1 MNGIIANLNISRPV
15 LRTGFKLLCRF
26 AVLLTLLLPI
36 VPLTLPLESG
46 AGEAMKLPEATR
58 DGEVS
63 LEKAILKRRSVREFS
78 DAPLTLAEVTQPDVV
93 EGGRI
98 LVTDNRCQ

>member
-1 MNGIIANLNISRPV
+1 
-15 LRTGFKLLCRF
+15 
-26 AVLLTLLLPI
+26 
-36 VPLTLPLESG
+36 
-46 AGEAMKLPEATR
+46 MKLPEATR

-93 EGGRI
+93 EGWRI
-98 LVTDNRCQ
+98 LVTHNRCQ